1 MFHFSPIL
9 VYLSLVKC
17 FGGVIMKRVPS
28 TMNALSND
36 KILTNSTSI
45 VIEAALNYRSINTF
59 NVVDVT
65 VIKLYST

>member
-1 MFHFSPIL
+1 
-9 VYLSLVKC
+9 
-17 FGGVIMKRVPS
+17 MKRVPS